1 MVSRGSTLLFFIK
14 EVTMV
19 MTLKEA
25 AIYSGM
31 SIGAL
36 RYHCK
41 SGHLRY
47 RVRGE
52 RTIII
57 EKEELEKFLKGEAVV

>member
-1 MVSRGSTLLFFIK
+1 
-14 EVTMV
+14 MV

-41 SGHLRY
+41 SGHLQY
-47 RVRGE
+47 RIRGE

-57 EKEELEKFLKGEAVV
+57 EKDELEKFLRGEVAL

>member
-1 MVSRGSTLLFFIK
+1 
-14 EVTMV
+14 MV

-41 SGHLRY
+41 SGHLQY
-47 RVRGE
+47 RIRGE
-52 RTIII
+52 RTVII